1 MINDWV
7 VAIAFLMVILVLVII
22 AIIIGL
28 KAPPYQPTRHEKY
41 ENYYIV
47 QNGVEG
53 VIGRLCLEIIKVL
66 NVELGINFRFIILVI
81 SI

>member
-7 VAIAFLMVILVLVII
+7 VAIAFLMVILVLV
-22 AIIIGL
+22 IIGL

-53 VIGRLCLEIIKVL
+53 VIERLCLEIIKVL